1 MEINV
6 LEEMSK
12 PTLDIIGR
20 AGFGY
25 EFNAVSNS
33 EATSALY
40 AHFSAVTDRFQIKNW
55 IQDKFFPFVKY
66 FVRAEWET
74 HLNVVQSKKAL
85 ERACREMVE
94 ARLKESLDGDGKDD
108 VGDLLSV
115 FLKANREIKDVQ
127 SRLSDEELGAQVLTF
142 LLAGH
147 ETTSVALTWTL
158 DFLSKNPEIQGKLRE
173 ELKLD
178 MAHSDADPS
187 LDLITSSGNYL
198 DAVFKESLRL
208 ATPAP
213 MTMRKCLNDDVLDG
227 FKIPKGTTIS
237 ISPDIMH
244 KLPDIWGPDVLDF
257 KPERWLDIGKQEED
271 DPRRTFGSFMPFMLG
286 PRNCIGAKFAT
297 YEYKA
302 ILAVLVRN
310 FEFVEVE
317 GQRIRKIQ
325 HLTVKPEPDIRLTL
339 TACLSVVASLLAS
352 TALAVP
358 AGPITKFQSVES
370 AGVAQFRISTD
381 TTETLLSILAD
392 NTLRVQTVPAG
403 GEFVEPTKPSI
414 VVKKSWEKLAV
425 ESKQSDKD
433 IVVSWANENG

>member
-1 MEINV
+1 GHLADLIGAEPLSHQRKWIAELGPIVRFHRILNEPAVLVASPSALRHILATNAQNYSKDVQLFKIIGAVLGPGLLTVSGDVHSRQRHIIAPSFRHKNLIHLIPTFIASARELRAAFLENLSDAPNQTMEINV

-40 AHFSAVTDRFQIKNW
+40 AHFSAVTDL
-55 IQDKFFPFVKY
+55 FPFVKY

-85 ERACREMVE
+85 EKACREMVE
-94 ARLKESLDGDGKDD
+94 ARLKESLSGDGEND

-158 DFLSKNPEIQGKLRE
+158 DFLSKNPEIQVKLRE

-310 FEFVEVE
+310 FEF
-317 GQRIRKIQ
+317 
-325 HLTVKPEPDIRLTL
+325 
-339 TACLSVVASLLAS
+339 
-352 TALAVP
+352 
-358 AGPITKFQSVES
+358 
-370 AGVAQFRISTD
+370 
-381 TTETLLSILAD
+381 
-392 NTLRVQTVPAG
+392 
-403 GEFVEPTKPSI
+403 
-414 VVKKSWEKLAV
+414 
-425 ESKQSDKD
+425 
-433 IVVSWANENG
+433 